1 MHNQVQSSK
10 SLTSNSVA
18 IARLL
23 SISVLLYGALRIAR
37 AWISPNS
44 AGSEMMGVLVFSC
57 AAGLGLWANTYDS
70 ALPKRM
76 FVMFFN
82 AFCLLTLLS
91 HLRPGGRPIDPIPL
105 WQVIWFGLTFGMN
118 IYVLARGKILH
129 AEPMQFADE
138 EPDADANNNPTPQ
151 STPAAGITSTTR
163 DHHFAMTRMVLQALL
178 RSEHAAPFVNGL
190 KSKGRTLFASV
201 WDDYGKKSIKDPA
214 HIIPSEDIE
223 VYVDKTA
230 SGKEI
235 ITIKMPPPVARNE
248 TFFVAIV
255 ADDESGSFY
264 TYSLELS
271 VMPNTGKVFTM
282 LTGIRNGNRANF
294 GIGPTPDKNAFVAAI
309 SSMLETPK
317 EPSTMM
323 QMPTLLATANM
334 QA

>member
-1 MHNQVQSSK
+1 MHKQVQSSK

-23 SISVLLYGALRIAR
+23 SISVVLYGAVRIAR
-37 AWISPNS
+37 VWISPNS

-70 ALPKRM
+70 ALPKRL
-76 FVMFFN
+76 FAMFFN
-82 AFCLLTLLS
+82 AFCSLTLLS
-91 HLRPGGRPIDPIPL
+91 NLRQGSRPIDPIPL
-105 WQVIWFGLTFGMN
+105 WQVIWFGLTFGLN

-129 AEPMQFADE
+129 AEPEQLADD
-138 EPDADANNNPTPQ
+138 EPAPDSDPNPAQAPAD
-151 STPAAGITSTTR
+151 SRTR

-178 RSEHAAPFVNGL
+178 QSEHASPFVNGL
-190 KSKGRTLFASV
+190 KSKGRSLFASI

-214 HIIPSEDIE
+214 HIIPSDEIE
-223 VYVDKTA
+223 VYVDQTA

-235 ITIKMPPPVARNE
+235 ITIKMPKPVARNE
-248 TFFVAIV
+248 TYFVAIV
-255 ADDESGSFY
+255 QDEEYGSYY

-271 VMPNTGKVFTM
+271 IIPKADKMFTM

-294 GIGPTPDKNAFVAAI
+294 GLGPTPDKNAFVAAI
-309 SSMLETPK
+309 SNMLETPK

-323 QMPTLLATANM
+323 QMPTLLATAEM
-334 QA
+334 QT